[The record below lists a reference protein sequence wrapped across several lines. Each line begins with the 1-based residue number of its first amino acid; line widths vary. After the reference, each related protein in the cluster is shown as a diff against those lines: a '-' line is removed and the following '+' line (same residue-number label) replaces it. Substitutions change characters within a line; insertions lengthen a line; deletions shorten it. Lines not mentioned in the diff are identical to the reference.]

1 MSITKLSLRNFTVFK
16 EAGFDFAPGINVL
29 VGENGTG
36 KTHVLKALYAVTK
49 VLPDGTP
56 NIITLRGFSSVFGY
70 TRIDGT
76 HLARTTSSRKD
87 VEIAATAGEKT
98 LEFGLWDTSPSWP
111 PSIRE
116 DMEAFP
122 RPLFIPSREILSVF
136 PGFAEANRN
145 RELAFD
151 ATYLDLADAL
161 ALTPLKGEALARQ
174 QPLIDS
180 VEAALG
186 GREEEKGGE
195 FFVTLDG
202 DRFEAQLVA
211 EGLRKVAQVA
221 RLIRNGRIAPGTL
234 LLWDEPEANLNPV
247 LLRKVTALLL
257 NLARAGVQIVLATHD
272 YLLSQTLSL
281 HAEHPREDTP
291 SMRFFGLARGAD
303 GAVQVTAAD
312 TLVGIEDNPILREH
326 AHQYDLEVEAF
337 QGDA

>member
-1 MSITKLSLRNFTVFK
+1 MSITKLSLRNFTVFE

-29 VGENGTG
+29 IGENGTG

-49 VLPDGTP
+49 VLPDGRPNWETP
-56 NIITLRGFSSVFGY
+56 NGFSSVFGY
-70 TRIDGT
+70 RSLDGT
-76 HLARTTSSRKD
+76 HLPRKTSSGNEAELVVRAGQQRLELSIKD
-87 VEIAATAGEKT
+87 APSEWVET
-98 LEFGLWDTSPSWP
+98 LISP
-111 PSIRE
+111 
-116 DMEAFP
+116 P
-122 RPLFIPSREILSVF
+122 RPIFIPSREILSVF

-257 NLARAGVQIVLATHD
+257 TLARAGVQIVLATHD